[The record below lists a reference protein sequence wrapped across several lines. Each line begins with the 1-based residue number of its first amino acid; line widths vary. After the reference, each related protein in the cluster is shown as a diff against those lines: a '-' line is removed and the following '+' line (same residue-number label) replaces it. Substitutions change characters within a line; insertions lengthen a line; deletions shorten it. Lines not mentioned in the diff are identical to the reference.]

1 MDIQDEIKKLQNPNP
16 NPNPNPNVVY
26 NTINELLLKYN
37 SNEYITGRIYNYI
50 ENILPSTLE
59 QDELNYNQR
68 KERKKILELE
78 RDEFTSKF
86 LLLNKYYYTPQREL
100 FLLYDGTHFIPYS
113 EDDIQHQ
120 ILTGITSQKGDKNLM
135 VWKRKIKTNIIK
147 LIKEKTPLKAIPES
161 STIQY
166 VINSIYPSIFPSRN
180 TAKYFLTIIGES
192 INHSNNS
199 NTTIISPPSI
209 NNNNNNNLIYIT
221 SPILKQFIT
230 EINNQCSTFFGI
242 SNSLSNIK
250 FKYYDHAYEK
260 CRLIN
265 CNPTN
270 INISNSSS
278 SSSSISITTA
288 LALSSYTND
297 KHKILF
303 PETTT
308 GLIKNMI
315 DLLCVASHYSH
326 RYGSADNFL
335 KQCSETKL
343 IDHALYLHKNPL
355 NDIVD
360 NFINKTITPCI
371 SSKIYYKN
379 MLFLF
384 KKFLEER
391 NLPNIA
397 FHESLKTLFK
407 EKFKYNETEEYFI
420 DITSTQLPIV
430 SNFITFWDS
439 TISEDSYDEEPELE
453 IDEIITLFKMW
464 MNKNKISFNHG
475 HMNISET
482 VLLELIRHFYPDIII
497 EDNKY
502 LMHIKCSL
510 WNKRVEILNSL
521 ALFKLK
527 CSQSNNE
534 SFKSLYEAYEFYS
547 TNNKHQCMASKKD
560 FEKIA
565 SDIIDDT
572 HIDNDGIISPM
583 WWK

>member
-1 MDIQDEIKKLQNPNP
+1 M
-16 NPNPNPNVVY
+16 
-26 NTINELLLKYN
+26 
-37 SNEYITGRIYNYI
+37 
-50 ENILPSTLE
+50 
-59 QDELNYNQR
+59 
-68 KERKKILELE
+68 
-78 RDEFTSKF
+78 
-86 LLLNKYYYTPQREL
+86 
-100 FLLYDGTHFIPYS
+100 
-113 EDDIQHQ
+113 
-120 ILTGITSQKGDKNLM
+120 
-135 VWKRKIKTNIIK
+135 
-147 LIKEKTPLKAIPES
+147 
-161 STIQY
+161 
-166 VINSIYPSIFPSRN
+166 
-180 TAKYFLTIIGES
+180 
-192 INHSNNS
+192 
-199 NTTIISPPSI
+199 
-209 NNNNNNNLIYIT
+209 
-221 SPILKQFIT
+221 
-230 EINNQCSTFFGI
+230 
-242 SNSLSNIK
+242 
-250 FKYYDHAYEK
+250 
-260 CRLIN
+260 
-265 CNPTN
+265 
-270 INISNSSS
+270 SSS
-278 SSSSISITTA
+278 SSTF
-288 LALSSYTND
+288 YTND

-343 IDHALYLHKNPL
+343 IDHALYLHKNTL
-355 NDIVD
+355 NEIVD

-391 NLPNIA
+391 NVPNIA

-407 EKFKYNETEEYFI
+407 EKFKYDDNEECFI

-453 IDEIITLFKMW
+453 IDEIITLFKVW
-464 MNKNKISFNHG
+464 MEKNKISFNRG
-475 HMNISET
+475 HMDISET

-527 CSQSNNE
+527 CSQDNNE
-534 SFKSLYEAYEFYS
+534 SFKSLYEAYEFYA

-565 SDIIDDT
+565 SDIIDDI

>member
-1 MDIQDEIKKLQNPNP
+1 MDSKDVNNPNLNLKPKP
-16 NPNPNPNVVY
+16 NQIPEVLY
-26 NTINELLLKYN
+26 NSLNELLLKYN

-59 QDELNYNQR
+59 QDEINYNQR
-68 KERKKILELE
+68 QERKKILELE

-86 LLLNKYYYTPQREL
+86 LLLNKYYYTSQREL

-120 ILTGITSQKGDKNLM
+120 ILTGITSQKSDKNLM

-147 LIKEKTPLKAIPES
+147 LIKEKSPLNAIPES

-192 INHSNNS
+192 INNSNNS
-199 NTTIISPPSI
+199 NIIISPPS
-209 NNNNNNNLIYIT
+209 NNNNNNNNNNSNIYIT

-265 CNPTN
+265 CNPIN
-270 INISNSSS
+270 ININNTNSPSGMSSS
-278 SSSSISITTA
+278 SSTF
-288 LALSSYTND
+288 YTND

-343 IDHALYLHKNPL
+343 IDHALYLHKNTL
-355 NDIVD
+355 NEIVD

-391 NLPNIA
+391 NVPNIA

-407 EKFKYNETEEYFI
+407 EKFKYDDNEECFI
-420 DITSTQLPIV
+420 NITSTQLPIV
-430 SNFITFWDS
+430 SNFITFWDY

-464 MNKNKISFNHG
+464 MNKNKISVNHG

-527 CSQSNNE
+527 CSQDNNV

-565 SDIIDDT
+565 SDIIDDK

>member
-199 NTTIISPPSI
+199 NTTIISPPS
-209 NNNNNNNLIYIT
+209 NNNNNNLIYIT

>member
-199 NTTIISPPSI
+199 NTTIISPPS